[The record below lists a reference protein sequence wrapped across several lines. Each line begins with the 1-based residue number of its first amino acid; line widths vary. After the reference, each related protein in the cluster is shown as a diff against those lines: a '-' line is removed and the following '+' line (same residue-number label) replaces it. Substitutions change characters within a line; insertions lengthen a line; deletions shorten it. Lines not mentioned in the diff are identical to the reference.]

1 MMNEMNKSVKNDKG
15 IKIVKY
21 RRKILTIVF
30 FFFFVSLT
38 MCIFAQ
44 IFKHYDEK

>member
-30 FFFFVSLT
+30 FFF
-38 MCIFAQ
+38 CIVNNVYICANF
-44 IFKHYDEK
+44 